1 MHWILNYPPNTAK
14 FLKIPLQEI
23 RLNWKLR
30 VGLLV
35 FLHYNMLVKSG
46 PLHDL
51 FVVVVPFLEIEF
63 VDYHQKN
70 QVYVLISVLGWD
82 FYGVYPRDQVLNLN
96 FPLLSSKLI
105 IHLHIRI
112 PLKLLNL
119 RHLFLYLIQIILH
132 PIVLIVA
139 VLEKVDLLILIRNY
153 LPKLRYRE
161 SHLLNIL
168 VILLKNSTFL
178 AGDLELL
185 LEDLDLLDFLLVVVH
200 VQVLL
205 PVLVLFDRPRVQKV
219 VPHQELREF
228 PRVQDFLLFWL
239 FPATEIKPLWGL
251 RHDRIASLQRYHHG
265 TRHHPIH
272 RISKRDVLIRYL
284 GQGSSQLW
292 LLNRE
297 IPLNLRRRNLPLF
310 RLYSLGL

>member
-1 MHWILNYPPNTAK
+1 
-14 FLKIPLQEI
+14 
-23 RLNWKLR
+23 
-30 VGLLV
+30 
-35 FLHYNMLVKSG
+35 MLVKSG

-228 PRVQDFLLFWL
+228 PRVQDFLLF
-239 FPATEIKPLWGL
+239 
-251 RHDRIASLQRYHHG
+251 
-265 TRHHPIH
+265 
-272 RISKRDVLIRYL
+272 
-284 GQGSSQLW
+284 
-292 LLNRE
+292 
-297 IPLNLRRRNLPLF
+297 
-310 RLYSLGL
+310 